1 MGVKYDVVTVRT
13 DEKTDKKY
21 YTNIGR
27 VIETDKGLSIKLDV
41 IPIGWNGWASFY
53 TPKAKEEKTE
63 KTESTGTKALQ
74 EMDDDLPF

>member
-1 MGVKYDVVTVRT
+1 MGIKYDVVTVRT

-27 VIETDKGLSIKLDV
+27 VIETNKGLSIKLDV

-53 TPKAKEEKTE
+53 TPKDKAQPEKKQDSGRIE
-63 KTESTGTKALQ
+63 DLDS
-74 EMDDDLPF
+74 DLPF